1 MLHGPNLWSC
11 PDNQLDRRNRC
22 AKQHIRR
29 QSRYSSAKAAIV
41 AVEDA
46 GQAERV
52 LQPARRSRAYHRLA
66 STTDPEFHLT
76 TELLAARLGVTIR
89 SVDRWARDPRLE
101 FPSPDLVVFRRKY
114 WKRATIEAW
123 EERRRAAAAA

>member
-1 MLHGPNLWSC
+1 VRKTAHQTSIPLQQRQGG
-11 PDNQLDRRNRC
+11 NRG
-22 AKQHIRR
+22 
-29 QSRYSSAKAAIV
+29 SG
-41 AVEDA
+41 ENDA

-52 LQPARRSRAYHRLA
+52 LQAARRSRAYHRLA